1 MRMLLVGALGMLAL
15 QVLLVVGYLA
25 VSAQDPIILNPNS
38 GSLQENGVT
47 MVMLCG
53 ETNTISGRP
62 IEDVLD
68 KVPPDGDVGAWT
80 QGRTLRGNCDVFY
93 HHSLLYNPHAQKA
106 CLVGCENN
114 FLARR
119 LR

>member
-1 MRMLLVGALGMLAL
+1 MKTLLVGALGMLGL
-15 QVLLVVGYLA
+15 QVVLVGGYLA
-25 VSAQDPIILNPNS
+25 ASGQDPFILTPNS

-53 ETNTISGRP
+53 DNNTISDRP
-62 IEDVLD
+62 IGEVLD
-68 KVPPDGDVGAWT
+68 KVPPDGHVDAWT
-80 QGRTLRGNCDVFY
+80 RGRTLRGNCNVFY
-93 HHSLLYNPHAQKA
+93 HHSLLYNPHSNEA
-106 CLVGCENN
+106 CLVGCEND